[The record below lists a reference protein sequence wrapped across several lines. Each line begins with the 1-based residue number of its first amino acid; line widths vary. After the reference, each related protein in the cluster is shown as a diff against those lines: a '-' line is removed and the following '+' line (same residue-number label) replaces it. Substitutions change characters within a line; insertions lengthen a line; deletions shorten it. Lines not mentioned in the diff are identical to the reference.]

1 MIRNNYILPYEAS
14 KNSSKILPSEE
25 KFISHGENYKLYLER
40 PLELSHIKK
49 IKEYKIYKFIDNVM
63 CDKNINNLLFS
74 SNAKKIA
81 SLYLKQKK
89 FLLRQHAPLQIEDDN
104 LFRKKVISFPEKIKR
119 ENIME
124 NIKSNIEKFRKNR
137 KKILTQMIEKNDEF
151 LNSQPNVDKKL
162 EILETKAINE
172 IRLKGYKKAFDK
184 CLNLSLTRNNF
195 EMVNLN
201 TNDVF
206 GRLYNNKALRISYKM
221 KKNNSADKINT
232 SKESS
237 SRKDPLSFKNMIKKY
252 KIQKKNNENNSEINV
267 NQHYKKRIVKFKLN
281 SNLTKD
287 EHNLKQFNKR
297 ITKNMIKRCWS
308 AISSGPK
315 IKPKQKIKNDKLKEI
330 YKKKYNYKILS
341 TKRNGDI
348 NDISLY
354 NTMIVNDPFLKK
366 CRIKNENYRDKNNN
380 STLHISVSNNSI
392 KMVKYFLGKKVKNVN
407 VKNNKG
413 KTALHL
419 ACTTGNEDIIN
430 LLLKNGA
437 DINATDSQG
446 NKPFDLIS
454 TDRSKN
460 Y

>member
-124 NIKSNIEKFRKNR
+124 NIKSNIEKFRKSR
-137 KKILTQMIEKNDEF
+137 KKILTQMIEKSDEF

-252 KIQKKNNENNSEINV
+252 KVQKNNNENNSEINV

-341 TKRNGDI
+341 NKKNGDI

-354 NTMIVNDPFLKK
+354 NTMIVDDPFLKK
-366 CRIKNENYRDKNNN
+366 CKIKNENYRDKNNN
-380 STLHISVSNNSI
+380 SSLHISVSNNSM
-392 KMVKYFLGKKVKNVN
+392 KMVKYFLGKKIKNVN
-407 VKNNKG
+407 VKNDKG

-419 ACTTGNEDIIN
+419 ACTTGNEDMIN

-437 DINATDSQG
+437 DVNALDDQG

-454 TDRSKN
+454 TERSKN
-460 Y
+460 

>member
-124 NIKSNIEKFRKNR
+124 NIKANIEKFRKSR

-162 EILETKAINE
+162 EILETKPINE

-252 KIQKKNNENNSEINV
+252 KVQKNNNENNSEINV

-341 TKRNGDI
+341 NKKNGDI

-354 NTMIVNDPFLKK
+354 NTMIVDDPFLKK
-366 CRIKNENYRDKNNN
+366 CKIKNENYRDKNNN
-380 STLHISVSNNSI
+380 SSLHISVSNNSM
-392 KMVKYFLGKKVKNVN
+392 KMVKYFLGKKIKNVN
-407 VKNNKG
+407 VKNDKG

-419 ACTTGNEDIIN
+419 ACTTGNEDMIN

-437 DINATDSQG
+437 DVNALDDQG

-454 TDRSKN
+454 TERSKN
-460 Y
+460 

>member
-151 LNSQPNVDKKL
+151 LNSQPNIDKKL

-252 KIQKKNNENNSEINV
+252 KIQKNNNENNSEINV

-281 SNLTKD
+281 SNLTKG

-341 TKRNGDI
+341 NKKNGDI
-348 NDISLY
+348 NDLSLY
-354 NTMIVNDPFLKK
+354 NTMIVDDPFLKK
-366 CRIKNENYRDKNNN
+366 CKIKNENYRDKNNN
-380 STLHISVSNNSI
+380 SSLHISVSNNSM
-392 KMVKYFLGKKVKNVN
+392 KMVKYFLGKKIKNVN
-407 VKNNKG
+407 VKNDKG

-419 ACTTGNEDIIN
+419 ACTTGNEDMIN

-437 DINATDSQG
+437 DVNVLDDQG

-454 TDRSKN
+454 TERSKN
-460 Y
+460 

>member
-124 NIKSNIEKFRKNR
+124 NIKSNIEKFRKSR

-252 KIQKKNNENNSEINV
+252 KIQKNNNENNSEINV

-287 EHNLKQFNKR
+287 EHNLKQFNER

-341 TKRNGDI
+341 NKKNGDI
-348 NDISLY
+348 NDLSLY
-354 NTMIVNDPFLKK
+354 NTMIVDDPFLKK
-366 CRIKNENYRDKNNN
+366 CKIKNENYRDKNNN

-392 KMVKYFLGKKVKNVN
+392 KMVKYFLGKKIKNVN
-407 VKNNKG
+407 VKNDKG

-419 ACTTGNEDIIN
+419 ACTTGNEDMIN

-437 DINATDSQG
+437 DVNVLDDQG

-454 TDRSKN
+454 TERSKN
-460 Y
+460 

>member
-195 EMVNLN
+195 EMLNLN

-252 KIQKKNNENNSEINV
+252 KIQKNNNENNSEINV

-281 SNLTKD
+281 SNLTKG

-341 TKRNGDI
+341 NKKNGDI
-348 NDISLY
+348 NDLSLY
-354 NTMIVNDPFLKK
+354 NTMIVDDPFLKK
-366 CRIKNENYRDKNNN
+366 CKIKNENYRDKNNN
-380 STLHISVSNNSI
+380 SSLHISVSNNSM
-392 KMVKYFLGKKVKNVN
+392 KMVKYFLGKKIKNVN
-407 VKNNKG
+407 VKNDKG

-419 ACTTGNEDIIN
+419 ACTTGNEDMIN

-437 DINATDSQG
+437 DVNVLDDQG

-454 TDRSKN
+454 TERSKN
-460 Y
+460 

>member
-124 NIKSNIEKFRKNR
+124 NIKSNIEKFRKSR

-252 KIQKKNNENNSEINV
+252 KVQKNNNENNSEINV

-341 TKRNGDI
+341 NKKNGDI
-348 NDISLY
+348 NDLSLY
-354 NTMIVNDPFLKK
+354 NTMIVDDPFLKK
-366 CRIKNENYRDKNNN
+366 CKIKNENYRDKNNN
-380 STLHISVSNNSI
+380 SSLHISVSNNSM
-392 KMVKYFLGKKVKNVN
+392 KMVKYFLGKKIKNVN
-407 VKNNKG
+407 VKNDKG

-419 ACTTGNEDIIN
+419 ACTTGNEDMIN

-437 DINATDSQG
+437 DVNALDDQG

-454 TDRSKN
+454 TERSKN
-460 Y
+460 

>member
-40 PLELSHIKK
+40 PLELSHIIK

-124 NIKSNIEKFRKNR
+124 NIKSNIEKFRKSR
-137 KKILTQMIEKNDEF
+137 KKILTQMIEKNEEF

-206 GRLYNNKALRISYKM
+206 GRLYSNKALRISYKM

-252 KIQKKNNENNSEINV
+252 KVQKNNNENNSEINV

-341 TKRNGDI
+341 NKKNGDI
-348 NDISLY
+348 NDLSLY
-354 NTMIVNDPFLKK
+354 NTMIVDDPFLKK
-366 CRIKNENYRDKNNN
+366 CKIKNENYRDKNNN

-392 KMVKYFLGKKVKNVN
+392 KMVKYFLGKKIKNVN
-407 VKNNKG
+407 VKNDKG

-419 ACTTGNEDIIN
+419 ACTTGNEDMIN

-437 DINATDSQG
+437 DVNALDDQG

-454 TDRSKN
+454 TERSKN
-460 Y
+460 

>member
-49 IKEYKIYKFIDNVM
+49 IKEYKIFKFIDNVM

-151 LNSQPNVDKKL
+151 LNSQPNIDKKL

-252 KIQKKNNENNSEINV
+252 KIQKNNNENNSEINV

-341 TKRNGDI
+341 NKKNGDI
-348 NDISLY
+348 NDLSLY
-354 NTMIVNDPFLKK
+354 NTMIVDDPFLKK
-366 CRIKNENYRDKNNN
+366 CKIKNENYRDKNNN
-380 STLHISVSNNSI
+380 SSLHISVSNNSM
-392 KMVKYFLGKKVKNVN
+392 KMVKYFLGKKIKNVN
-407 VKNNKG
+407 VKNDKG

-419 ACTTGNEDIIN
+419 ACTTGNEDMIN

-437 DINATDSQG
+437 DVNVLDDQG

-454 TDRSKN
+454 TERSKN
-460 Y
+460 

>member
-14 KNSSKILPSEE
+14 KNSSKILPPEE

-151 LNSQPNVDKKL
+151 LNSQPNIDKKL

-252 KIQKKNNENNSEINV
+252 KIQKNNNENNSEINV

-341 TKRNGDI
+341 NTKNGDI
-348 NDISLY
+348 NDLSLY
-354 NTMIVNDPFLKK
+354 NTMIVDDPFLKK
-366 CRIKNENYRDKNNN
+366 CKIKNENYRDKNNN
-380 STLHISVSNNSI
+380 STLHISVHNNSI
-392 KMVKYFLGKKVKNVN
+392 KMVKYFLGKKIKNVN
-407 VKNNKG
+407 VKNDKG

-419 ACTTGNEDIIN
+419 ACTTGNEDMIN

-437 DINATDSQG
+437 DVNALDDQG

-454 TDRSKN
+454 TERSKN
-460 Y
+460 

>member
-137 KKILTQMIEKNDEF
+137 KKILTQMIEKNEEF

-252 KIQKKNNENNSEINV
+252 KIQKNNNENNSEINV

-341 TKRNGDI
+341 NKKNGDI
-348 NDISLY
+348 NDLSLY
-354 NTMIVNDPFLKK
+354 NTMIVDDPFLKK
-366 CRIKNENYRDKNNN
+366 CKIKNENYRDKNNN
-380 STLHISVSNNSI
+380 SSLHISVSNNSM
-392 KMVKYFLGKKVKNVN
+392 KMVKYFLGKKIKNVN

-419 ACTTGNEDIIN
+419 ACTTGNEDMIN

-437 DINATDSQG
+437 DVNALDDQG

-454 TDRSKN
+454 TERSKN
-460 Y
+460 

>member
-252 KIQKKNNENNSEINV
+252 KVQKNNNENNSEINV

-341 TKRNGDI
+341 NKKNGDI
-348 NDISLY
+348 NDLSLY
-354 NTMIVNDPFLKK
+354 NTMIVDDPFLKK
-366 CRIKNENYRDKNNN
+366 CKIKNENYRDKNNN

-392 KMVKYFLGKKVKNVN
+392 KMVKYFLGKKIKNVN
-407 VKNNKG
+407 VKNDKG

-419 ACTTGNEDIIN
+419 ACTTGNEDMIN

-437 DINATDSQG
+437 DVNVLDDQG

-454 TDRSKN
+454 TERSKN
-460 Y
+460 

>member
-1 MIRNNYILPYEAS
+1 
-14 KNSSKILPSEE
+14 
-25 KFISHGENYKLYLER
+25 
-40 PLELSHIKK
+40 
-49 IKEYKIYKFIDNVM
+49 M

-252 KIQKKNNENNSEINV
+252 KIQKNNNENNSEINV

-308 AISSGPK
+308 AN
-315 IKPKQKIKNDKLKEI
+315 ND
-330 YKKKYNYKILS
+330 S
-341 TKRNGDI
+341 R
-348 NDISLY
+348 
-354 NTMIVNDPFLKK
+354 
-366 CRIKNENYRDKNNN
+366 
-380 STLHISVSNNSI
+380 
-392 KMVKYFLGKKVKNVN
+392 
-407 VKNNKG
+407 
-413 KTALHL
+413 
-419 ACTTGNEDIIN
+419 
-430 LLLKNGA
+430 
-437 DINATDSQG
+437 
-446 NKPFDLIS
+446 
-454 TDRSKN
+454 
-460 Y
+460 

>member
-14 KNSSKILPSEE
+14 KNSSKILPPEE

-81 SLYLKQKK
+81 SFYLKQKK

-195 EMVNLN
+195 EMLNLN

-252 KIQKKNNENNSEINV
+252 KIQKNNNENNSEINV

-281 SNLTKD
+281 SNLTKN

-341 TKRNGDI
+341 NKKNGDI

-354 NTMIVNDPFLKK
+354 NTMIVDDPFLKK
-366 CRIKNENYRDKNNN
+366 CKIKNENYRDKNNN
-380 STLHISVSNNSI
+380 SSLHISVSNNSM
-392 KMVKYFLGKKVKNVN
+392 KMVKYFLGKKIKNVN
-407 VKNNKG
+407 VKNDKG

-419 ACTTGNEDIIN
+419 ACTTGNEDMIN

-437 DINATDSQG
+437 DVNALDDQG

-454 TDRSKN
+454 TERSKN
-460 Y
+460 

>member
-25 KFISHGENYKLYLER
+25 KFISHGENYKFYLER

-49 IKEYKIYKFIDNVM
+49 IKEYKIYKFVDNVM

-81 SLYLKQKK
+81 SLYIKQNK

-124 NIKSNIEKFRKNR
+124 NIKENIEEFRKNR
-137 KKILTQMIEKNDEF
+137 KKILTQMIEKNEEF

-162 EILETKAINE
+162 EILGTKAINA

-206 GRLYNNKALRISYKM
+206 GRLYNNKALRLSYKM

-237 SRKDPLSFKNMIKKY
+237 SRNNPISFKNMIKKY
-252 KIQKKNNENNSEINV
+252 KLQKNNNENNSEINV

-281 SNLTKD
+281 SNLTKG

-297 ITKNMIKRCWS
+297 ITKNMIQRCWS

-315 IKPKQKIKNDKLKEI
+315 KKPKQKIKNDKLKEI

-341 TKRNGDI
+341 NKKNGDI
-348 NDISLY
+348 KDLSLY
-354 NTMIVNDPFLKK
+354 NTMIVDDPFLKK
-366 CRIKNENYRDKNNN
+366 CKIKNENYRDKNNN
-380 STLHISVSNNSI
+380 SSLHISVNNNSI
-392 KMVKYFLGKKVKNVN
+392 KMVKYFLGKKIKNLN
-407 VKNNKG
+407 VKNDKG

-419 ACTTGNEDIIN
+419 ACTTGNEDMIN

-437 DINATDSQG
+437 DVNALDDQG

-454 TDRSKN
+454 TERSKN
-460 Y
+460 

>member
-252 KIQKKNNENNSEINV
+252 KDQKNNNENNSEINV

-341 TKRNGDI
+341 NKKNGDI
-348 NDISLY
+348 NDLSLY
-354 NTMIVNDPFLKK
+354 NTMIVDDPFLKK
-366 CRIKNENYRDKNNN
+366 CKIKNENYRDKNNN
-380 STLHISVSNNSI
+380 STLHISVCNNSI
-392 KMVKYFLGKKVKNVN
+392 KMVKYFLGKKIKNVN
-407 VKNNKG
+407 VKNDKG

-419 ACTTGNEDIIN
+419 ACTTGNEDMIN

-437 DINATDSQG
+437 DVNVLDDQG

-454 TDRSKN
+454 TERSKN
-460 Y
+460 

>member
-1 MIRNNYILPYEAS
+1 MIRNKYILPYEPSNNA
-14 KNSSKILPSEE
+14 SKILPQEE
-25 KFISHGENYKLYLER
+25 KFISHGENYNLYLER

-49 IKEYKIYKFIDNVM
+49 IKEYKLYKFVDNVM
-63 CDKNINNLLFS
+63 VDKNINKLLYT

-81 SLYLKQKK
+81 SFYLKQKK
-89 FLLRQHAPLQIEDDN
+89 FLLRQHAPIQVEDDN

-119 ENIME
+119 ESIME
-124 NIKSNIEKFRKNR
+124 NIKENIEQFRKDR
-137 KKILTQMIEKNDEF
+137 KKILTQMMEKNDEF
-151 LNSQPNVDKKL
+151 LNSQPNVDIKNEKL
-162 EILETKAINE
+162 ESKAFNE

-184 CLNLSLTRNNF
+184 CLNLSLTRNDF
-195 EMVNLN
+195 EMVDLN

-206 GRLYNNKALRISYKM
+206 GRLYNNKALRISYKF
-221 KKNNSADKINT
+221 KKNNSSDNINT
-232 SKESS
+232 SKES
-237 SRKDPLSFKNMIKKY
+237 LSKKNPFSLKNLLKKY
-252 KIQKKNNENNSEINV
+252 KLQKNDNNNNSEFNV

-281 SNLTKD
+281 SNLTRD

-308 AISSGPK
+308 AISGGPK
-315 IKPKQKIKNDKLKEI
+315 LKPKKKKQNDKLIEK
-330 YKKKYNYKILS
+330 YKQKYNYKILS

-348 NDISLY
+348 NDLSLY

-437 DINATDSQG
+437 DINAIDSQG

>member
-252 KIQKKNNENNSEINV
+252 KIQKNNNENNSEINV

-341 TKRNGDI
+341 NKKNGDI

-354 NTMIVNDPFLKK
+354 NTMIVDDPFLKK
-366 CRIKNENYRDKNNN
+366 CKIKNENYRDKNNN
-380 STLHISVSNNSI
+380 SSLHISVSNNSM
-392 KMVKYFLGKKVKNVN
+392 KMVKYFLGKKIKNVN
-407 VKNNKG
+407 VKNDKG

-419 ACTTGNEDIIN
+419 ACTTGNEDMIN

-437 DINATDSQG
+437 DVNALDDQG

-454 TDRSKN
+454 TERSKN
-460 Y
+460 

>member
-124 NIKSNIEKFRKNR
+124 NIKQNIEKFRKSR

-252 KIQKKNNENNSEINV
+252 KVQKNNNENNSEINV

-341 TKRNGDI
+341 NKKNGDI
-348 NDISLY
+348 NDLSLY
-354 NTMIVNDPFLKK
+354 NTMIVDDPFLKK
-366 CRIKNENYRDKNNN
+366 CKIKNENYRDKNNN
-380 STLHISVSNNSI
+380 SSLHISVSNNSM
-392 KMVKYFLGKKVKNVN
+392 KMVKYFLGKKIKNVN
-407 VKNNKG
+407 VKNDKG

-419 ACTTGNEDIIN
+419 ACTTGNEDMIN

-437 DINATDSQG
+437 DVNALDDQG

-454 TDRSKN
+454 TERSKN
-460 Y
+460 

>member
-81 SLYLKQKK
+81 SFYLKQKK

-137 KKILTQMIEKNDEF
+137 KKILTQMIEKNEEF

-206 GRLYNNKALRISYKM
+206 GRLYKNKALRISYKM

-252 KIQKKNNENNSEINV
+252 KIQKNNNENNSEINV

-341 TKRNGDI
+341 NKKNGDI

-354 NTMIVNDPFLKK
+354 NTMIVDDPFLKK
-366 CRIKNENYRDKNNN
+366 CKIKNENYRDKNNN
-380 STLHISVSNNSI
+380 SSLHISVSNNSM
-392 KMVKYFLGKKVKNVN
+392 KMVKYFLGKKIKNVN
-407 VKNNKG
+407 VKNDKG

-419 ACTTGNEDIIN
+419 ACTTGNEDMIN

-437 DINATDSQG
+437 DVNVLDDQG

-454 TDRSKN
+454 TERSKN
-460 Y
+460 

>member
-252 KIQKKNNENNSEINV
+252 KIQKNNNENNSEINV

-341 TKRNGDI
+341 NKKNGDI
-348 NDISLY
+348 NDLSLY
-354 NTMIVNDPFLKK
+354 NTMIVDDPFLKK
-366 CRIKNENYRDKNNN
+366 CKIKNENYRDKNNN
-380 STLHISVSNNSI
+380 SSLHISVSNNSM
-392 KMVKYFLGKKVKNVN
+392 KMVKYFLGKKIKNVN
-407 VKNNKG
+407 VKNDKG

-419 ACTTGNEDIIN
+419 ACTTGNEDMIN

-437 DINATDSQG
+437 DVNVLDDQG

-454 TDRSKN
+454 TERSKN
-460 Y
+460 

>member
-74 SNAKKIA
+74 SNAKKYA

-124 NIKSNIEKFRKNR
+124 NIKSNIEKFRKSR

-195 EMVNLN
+195 EMVDLN

-252 KIQKKNNENNSEINV
+252 KIQKNNNENNSEINV

-341 TKRNGDI
+341 NKKNGDI
-348 NDISLY
+348 NDLSLY
-354 NTMIVNDPFLKK
+354 NTMIVDDPFLKK
-366 CRIKNENYRDKNNN
+366 CKIKNENYRDKNNN
-380 STLHISVSNNSI
+380 SSLHISVSNNSM
-392 KMVKYFLGKKVKNVN
+392 KMVKYFLGKKIKNVN
-407 VKNNKG
+407 VKNDKG

-419 ACTTGNEDIIN
+419 ACTTGNEDMIN

-437 DINATDSQG
+437 DVNALDDQG

-454 TDRSKN
+454 TERSKN
-460 Y
+460 

>member
-124 NIKSNIEKFRKNR
+124 NIKSNIEKFRKSR
-137 KKILTQMIEKNDEF
+137 KKILTQMIEKNEEF

-162 EILETKAINE
+162 EILETKTINE

-252 KIQKKNNENNSEINV
+252 KIQKNNNENNSEINV

-281 SNLTKD
+281 SNLTKN

-315 IKPKQKIKNDKLKEI
+315 IKPKQNIKNDKLKEI

-341 TKRNGDI
+341 NKKNGDI
-348 NDISLY
+348 NDLSLY
-354 NTMIVNDPFLKK
+354 NTMIVDDPFLKK
-366 CRIKNENYRDKNNN
+366 CKIKNENYRDKNNN

-392 KMVKYFLGKKVKNVN
+392 KMVKYFLGKKIKNVN
-407 VKNNKG
+407 VKNDKG

-419 ACTTGNEDIIN
+419 ACTTGNEDMIN

-437 DINATDSQG
+437 DVNVLDDQG

-454 TDRSKN
+454 TERSKN
-460 Y
+460 

>member
-14 KNSSKILPSEE
+14 KNSSKILPPEE

-124 NIKSNIEKFRKNR
+124 NIKSNIEKFRKSR

-237 SRKDPLSFKNMIKKY
+237 PRKDPLSFKNMIKKY
-252 KIQKKNNENNSEINV
+252 KIQKNNNENNSEINV

-287 EHNLKQFNKR
+287 EHNLKQFNER

-315 IKPKQKIKNDKLKEI
+315 IKPEQKITNDKLKEI

-341 TKRNGDI
+341 NKKNGDI
-348 NDISLY
+348 NDLSLY
-354 NTMIVNDPFLKK
+354 NTMIVDDPFLKK
-366 CRIKNENYRDKNNN
+366 CKIKNENYRDKNNN

-392 KMVKYFLGKKVKNVN
+392 KMVKYFLGKKIKNVN
-407 VKNNKG
+407 VKNDKG

-419 ACTTGNEDIIN
+419 ACTTGNEDMIN

-437 DINATDSQG
+437 DVNVLDDQG

-454 TDRSKN
+454 TERSKN
-460 Y
+460 

>member
-104 LFRKKVISFPEKIKR
+104 LFRKKVITFPEKIKR

-195 EMVNLN
+195 EMLNLN

-252 KIQKKNNENNSEINV
+252 KVQKNNNENNSEINV

-341 TKRNGDI
+341 NKKNGDI
-348 NDISLY
+348 NDLSLY
-354 NTMIVNDPFLKK
+354 NTMIVDDPFLKK
-366 CRIKNENYRDKNNN
+366 CKIKNENYRDKNNN
-380 STLHISVSNNSI
+380 SSLHISVSNNSM
-392 KMVKYFLGKKVKNVN
+392 KMVKYFLGKKIKNVN
-407 VKNNKG
+407 VKNDKG

-419 ACTTGNEDIIN
+419 ACTTGNEDMIN

-437 DINATDSQG
+437 DVNALDDQG

-454 TDRSKN
+454 TERSKN
-460 Y
+460 

>member
-252 KIQKKNNENNSEINV
+252 KIQKNNNENNSEINV

-341 TKRNGDI
+341 NKKNGDI
-348 NDISLY
+348 NDLSLY
-354 NTMIVNDPFLKK
+354 NTMIVDDPFLKK
-366 CRIKNENYRDKNNN
+366 CKIKNENYRDKNNN
-380 STLHISVSNNSI
+380 SSLHISVSNNSI
-392 KMVKYFLGKKVKNVN
+392 KMVKYFLGKKIKNVN
-407 VKNNKG
+407 VKNDKG

-419 ACTTGNEDIIN
+419 ACTTGNEDMIN

-437 DINATDSQG
+437 DVNALDDQG

-454 TDRSKN
+454 TERSKN
-460 Y
+460 

>member
-124 NIKSNIEKFRKNR
+124 NIKSNIEKFRKSR

-252 KIQKKNNENNSEINV
+252 KIQKNNNENNSEINV

-341 TKRNGDI
+341 NKKNGDI

-354 NTMIVNDPFLKK
+354 NTMIVDDPFLKK
-366 CRIKNENYRDKNNN
+366 CKIKNENYRDKNNN
-380 STLHISVSNNSI
+380 SSLHISVSNNSM
-392 KMVKYFLGKKVKNVN
+392 KMVKYFLGKKIKNLN
-407 VKNNKG
+407 VKNDKG

-419 ACTTGNEDIIN
+419 ACTTGNEDMIN

-437 DINATDSQG
+437 DVNALDDQG

-454 TDRSKN
+454 TERSKN
-460 Y
+460 

>member
-124 NIKSNIEKFRKNR
+124 NIKSNIEKFRKSR

-252 KIQKKNNENNSEINV
+252 KVQKNNNENNSEINV

-341 TKRNGDI
+341 NKKNGDI

-354 NTMIVNDPFLKK
+354 NTMIVDDPFLKK
-366 CRIKNENYRDKNNN
+366 CKIKNENYRDKNNN
-380 STLHISVSNNSI
+380 SSLHISVSNNSM
-392 KMVKYFLGKKVKNVN
+392 KMVKYFLGKKIKNVN
-407 VKNNKG
+407 VKNDKG

-419 ACTTGNEDIIN
+419 ACTTGNEDMIN

-437 DINATDSQG
+437 DVNALDDQG

-454 TDRSKN
+454 TERSKN
-460 Y
+460 

>member
-1 MIRNNYILPYEAS
+1 MPYEAS

-195 EMVNLN
+195 EMLNLN

-252 KIQKKNNENNSEINV
+252 KIQKNNNENNSEINV

-341 TKRNGDI
+341 NKKNGDI

-354 NTMIVNDPFLKK
+354 NTMIVDDPFLKK
-366 CRIKNENYRDKNNN
+366 CKIKNENYRDKNNN
-380 STLHISVSNNSI
+380 SSLHISVSNW
-392 KMVKYFLGKKVKNVN
+392 K
-407 VKNNKG
+407 
-413 KTALHL
+413 
-419 ACTTGNEDIIN
+419 
-430 LLLKNGA
+430 
-437 DINATDSQG
+437 
-446 NKPFDLIS
+446 
-454 TDRSKN
+454 
-460 Y
+460 

>member
-201 TNDVF
+201 ANDVF

-252 KIQKKNNENNSEINV
+252 KIQKNNNENNSEINV

-341 TKRNGDI
+341 NKKNGDI
-348 NDISLY
+348 NDLSLY
-354 NTMIVNDPFLKK
+354 NTMIVDDPFLKK
-366 CRIKNENYRDKNNN
+366 CKIKNENYRDKNNN

-392 KMVKYFLGKKVKNVN
+392 KMVKYFLGKKIKNVN
-407 VKNNKG
+407 VKNDKG

-419 ACTTGNEDIIN
+419 ACTTGNEDMIN

-437 DINATDSQG
+437 DVNALDDQG

-454 TDRSKN
+454 TERSKN
-460 Y
+460 

>member
-252 KIQKKNNENNSEINV
+252 KVQKNNNENNSEINV

-341 TKRNGDI
+341 NKKNGDI
-348 NDISLY
+348 NDLSLY
-354 NTMIVNDPFLKK
+354 NTMIVDDPFLKK
-366 CRIKNENYRDKNNN
+366 CKIKNENYRDKNNN
-380 STLHISVSNNSI
+380 STLHISVSNNSM
-392 KMVKYFLGKKVKNVN
+392 KMVKYFLGKKIKNVN
-407 VKNNKG
+407 VKNDKG

-419 ACTTGNEDIIN
+419 ACTTGNEDMIN

-437 DINATDSQG
+437 DVNALDDQG

-454 TDRSKN
+454 TERSKN
-460 Y
+460 

>member
-252 KIQKKNNENNSEINV
+252 KIQKNNNENNSEINV

-341 TKRNGDI
+341 NKKNGDI
-348 NDISLY
+348 NDLSLY
-354 NTMIVNDPFLKK
+354 NTMIVDDPFLKK
-366 CRIKNENYRDKNNN
+366 CKIKNENYRDKNNN
-380 STLHISVSNNSI
+380 SSLHISVSNNSM
-392 KMVKYFLGKKVKNVN
+392 KMVKYFLGKKIKNVN
-407 VKNNKG
+407 VKNDKG

-419 ACTTGNEDIIN
+419 ACTTGNEDMIN

-437 DINATDSQG
+437 DVNALDDQG

-454 TDRSKN
+454 TERSKN
-460 Y
+460 

>member
-1 MIRNNYILPYEAS
+1 
-14 KNSSKILPSEE
+14 
-25 KFISHGENYKLYLER
+25 
-40 PLELSHIKK
+40 
-49 IKEYKIYKFIDNVM
+49 
-63 CDKNINNLLFS
+63 
-74 SNAKKIA
+74 
-81 SLYLKQKK
+81 
-89 FLLRQHAPLQIEDDN
+89 
-104 LFRKKVISFPEKIKR
+104 
-119 ENIME
+119 
-124 NIKSNIEKFRKNR
+124 
-137 KKILTQMIEKNDEF
+137 MIEKNEEF

-162 EILETKAINE
+162 EILETKTINE

-237 SRKDPLSFKNMIKKY
+237 SRKDHLSFKNMIKKY
-252 KIQKKNNENNSEINV
+252 KVQKNNNENNSEINV

-287 EHNLKQFNKR
+287 EHNLKQFSKR

-315 IKPKQKIKNDKLKEI
+315 IKPKQKITNDKLKEI

-341 TKRNGDI
+341 NKKNGDI
-348 NDISLY
+348 NDLSLY
-354 NTMIVNDPFLKK
+354 NTMIVDDPFLKK
-366 CRIKNENYRDKNNN
+366 CKIKNENYRDKNNN
-380 STLHISVSNNSI
+380 SSLHISVSNNSM
-392 KMVKYFLGKKVKNVN
+392 KMVKYFLGKKIKNVN
-407 VKNNKG
+407 VKNDKG
-413 KTALHL
+413 KTSLHL
-419 ACTTGNEDIIN
+419 ACTTGNEDMIN

-437 DINATDSQG
+437 DVNALDDQG

-454 TDRSKN
+454 TERSKN
-460 Y
+460 